1 VRRGRDLAVVLTD
14 VVDKRESPRRVRV
27 VEARTAKETLVA
39 HRTARLNEYGRL
51 LLATRVIDEGWTVS
65 TAADAQGVS
74 RATGHKWVRR

>member
-1 VRRGRDLAVVLTD
+1 M
-14 VVDKRESPRRVRV
+14 
-27 VEARTAKETLVA
+27 A

-74 RATGHKWVRR
+74 RATGHKWVAQRCGAGVRRQARRPRFTRSPDVVP